1 MGKFVILFV
10 INIGLV
16 MENYKDVLVLFVVDV
31 VNIVDF
37 VKKLLNVDFNY
48 KKLSEGVVNFV
59 KIYFNWQENIKLFQ
73 LFYIDIEYG
82 IKVSL

>member
-59 KIYFNWQENIKLFQ
+59 KIYFNW
-73 LFYIDIEYG
+73 
-82 IKVSL
+82 

>member
-1 MGKFVILFV
+1 MEFLVMGKFVILFV

-59 KIYFNWQENIKLFQ
+59 KIYFNW
-73 LFYIDIEYG
+73 
-82 IKVSL
+82 